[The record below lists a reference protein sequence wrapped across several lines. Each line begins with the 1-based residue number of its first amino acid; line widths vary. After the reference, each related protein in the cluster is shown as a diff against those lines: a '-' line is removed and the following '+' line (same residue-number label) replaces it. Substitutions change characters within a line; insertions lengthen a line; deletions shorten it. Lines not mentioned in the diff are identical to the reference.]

1 MNVARSE
8 KTPERGDEQFVKW
21 IPIMVPFFAV
31 VLGLAAILIGAS
43 LVAG

>member
-1 MNVARSE
+1 MDVARSE

-31 VLGLAAILIGAS
+31 VLCVVVLLIDLALG
-43 LVAG
+43 